1 MDLGL
6 YLPLI
11 KSKGRYEINGQ
22 VLLFPIAS
30 HGEFYAEFSK
40 ISDLTSTRKCFQT
53 LQCRLTA
60 FYGDRRNR
68 LGVDRR
74 FFIFP
79 ADINAIAKIYGKQIT
94 KNNEAYMT
102 IEKMVVDFVM
112 KGARFRVKD
121 MGQGKS
127 LSKKL

>member
-68 LGVDRR
+68 LSVDRR
-74 FFIFP
+74 FFYLSSRHQRHRQDLRQ
-79 ADINAIAKIYGKQIT
+79 ADNEEQRGVHDDREDGCGFRDERRAFQSQRHGTGKV
-94 KNNEAYMT
+94 
-102 IEKMVVDFVM
+102 IE
-112 KGARFRVKD
+112 
-121 MGQGKS
+121 
-127 LSKKL
+127 